1 MHCKVHQSPNFF
13 FPSEIMTV
21 ITNIVLRS
29 PTNSRVYTL
38 EAESAQLSLRELFIG
53 KQHMD
58 DKVLS
63 VEFIYPLFTRMPGE
77 TYRRDCFVVVFR
89 LSIAD

>member
-1 MHCKVHQSPNFF
+1 
-13 FPSEIMTV
+13 MTV

-63 VEFIYPLFTRMPGE
+63 VEFIYALFTRMPGE
-77 TYRRDCFVVVFR
+77 TYRRD
-89 LSIAD
+89 